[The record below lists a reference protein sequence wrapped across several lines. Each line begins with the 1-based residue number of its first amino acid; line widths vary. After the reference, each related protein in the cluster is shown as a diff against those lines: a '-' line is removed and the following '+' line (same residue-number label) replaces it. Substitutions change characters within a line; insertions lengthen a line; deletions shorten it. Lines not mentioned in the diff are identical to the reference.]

1 MVCDLVKDRAVL
13 TKAAQPATAE
23 DSAVAQDVE
32 DTLASLDDAS
42 CLAANQIGYPKAIGA
57 YRDNRGRIHVL
68 FNPTITFKMQP
79 FKTQEGCLTKDEPSR
94 VTRYRRIRVSYDALE
109 AGKLVHHEKAFGDWY
124 AEMVQHIVDHI
135 AGAYV

>member
-79 FKTQEGCLTKDEPSR
+79 FKTRRGVSR
-94 VTRYRRIRVSYDALE
+94 RMNPH
-109 AGKLVHHEKAFGDWY
+109 G
-124 AEMVQHIVDHI
+124 
-135 AGAYV
+135 